1 MKNESGQATTAAMIL
16 MPIVLLVVTTLVVL
30 GFAFMLEAKAT
41 AKCRASLGQSQSEAR
56 EALEKLLELN
66 PKAEKLEQLRQ
77 AALLNEAIAFASG
90 NSVAAAAAQ
99 LALQTIEKLQI
110 PVRAAQLRWLAKGRA
125 NSMAAAD
132 RAEASIIA
140 TLPKVLISQGPNAN
154 LTRARFDVIASPPS
168 ARTPTYRTA
177 PGFEKSQRAE
187 VRWLLT
193 LPEETNRDGLNP
205 AINIGCAIT
214 LTHEGADKWSPQ
226 ILEDKLLPN

>member
-16 MPIVLLVVTTLVVL
+16 LPVVLVIVTTLVIL
-30 GFAFMLEAKAT
+30 GFAFVFEAKAT
-41 AKCRASLGQSQSEAR
+41 AKCRASLGQSQSDAR
-56 EALEKLLELN
+56 DALEKLLALN

-77 AALLNEAIAFASG
+77 AAILNEEISLASG

-99 LALQTIEKLQI
+99 IALQTIEKLQI
-110 PVRAAQLRWLAKGRA
+110 PVMAAQLRWLAKGKA
-125 NSMAAAD
+125 NSLAAAD

-140 TLPKVLISQGPNAN
+140 TLPAVLISQAPTAN
-154 LTRARFDVIASPPS
+154 LTRAHFDVIASPPS

-214 LTHEGADKWSPQ
+214 LSNEGADKWSPQ